1 MDSELTELRSPPKR
15 GTVMRRAIRSS
26 LRRRDQTPVV
36 ALPAAGLVLRD
47 VGVDI
52 DHLAAYD
59 RVCGYR
65 LANTLPI
72 TYPHVLAFPLA
83 MQLMSTPD
91 FPFPVIGLLHVAD
104 RITQGRPMHLGE
116 TFDLAVRAA
125 ALRPHDRGQQ
135 FDVVATA
142 TVDGVEVWHS
152 ESTYLRRGKPA
163 TPDGGSPAGAVSDGT
178 APVAGPS
185 EAPTG
190 RAAGSG
196 SRELSNGLPPT
207 AVWRIGAD
215 TGQAYAAASGDRN
228 PIHVSRV
235 GARAFGFPRPIAHGM
250 WTMAHAIAALEGRL
264 ADTYTVDVAFRR
276 PVLLPST
283 VEWRARRDREGWTL
297 AVTDPKSG
305 KPYLTGSIAPA

>member
-1 MDSELTELRSPPKR
+1 MDSELTELRTAPKR

-26 LRRRDQTPVV
+26 LRRRDGTPVV
-36 ALPAAGLVLRD
+36 ALPTAGLALRNVD
-47 VGVDI
+47 VDI
-52 DHLAAYD
+52 DRLAAYD

-65 LANTLPI
+65 LANALPI

-83 MQLMSTPD
+83 MQLMSSPD
-91 FPFPVIGLLHVAD
+91 FPFAVIGLLHVAD
-104 RITQGRPMHLGE
+104 RITQGRPIQVGE
-116 TFDLAVRAA
+116 KFDLAVRAA

-135 FDVVATA
+135 FDVIATA

-152 ESTYLRRGKPA
+152 ESTYLRRDATKPEA
-163 TPDGGSPAGAVSDGT
+163 KAPAASDGSS
-178 APVAGPS
+178 PVDGAGD
-185 EAPTG
+185 APTG
-190 RAAGSG
+190 RAPGGG
-196 SRELSNGLPPT
+196 SRELPNGLPPT
-207 AVWRIGAD
+207 AVWRVLAD
-215 TGQAYAAASGDRN
+215 TGRAYAAVSGDRN

-250 WTMAHAIAALEGRL
+250 WTMAHAVAALEGRL

-283 VEWRARRDREGWTL
+283 VEWRAHRDREGWTV

-305 KPYLTGSIAPA
+305 KPHLTGSIAPA